1 MLFDQDWSMYP
12 STYKTPDL
20 FYPFLPNGHG
30 TGNYFS
36 TLMTYKLYQHETF
49 KDKYLTTFAYHLKN
63 TFNPDRML
71 SILDNMIK
79 EVESEMPYHIDRW
92 YNEYKTSNMN
102 PIKNMDMW
110 YNNLDKFRTIIKERY
125 SIVLNSI
132 QKEFNLTNSEY
143 EKYFG
148 DLK

>member
-1 MLFDQDWSMYP
+1 
-12 STYKTPDL
+12 
-20 FYPFLPNGHG
+20 
-30 TGNYFS
+30 
-36 TLMTYKLYQHETF
+36 
-49 KDKYLTTFAYHLKN
+49 
-63 TFNPDRML
+63 ML

-110 YNNLDKFRTIIKERY
+110 YNNLDKFKTIIKERY

>member
-1 MLFDQDWSMYP
+1 MLKKKSYLKKYLQI
-12 STYKTPDL
+12 L
-20 FYPFLPNGHG
+20 
-30 TGNYFS
+30 
-36 TLMTYKLYQHETF
+36 
-49 KDKYLTTFAYHLKN
+49 KDKL
-63 TFNPDRML
+63 RV
-71 SILDNMIK
+71 IQK
-79 EVESEMPYHIDRW
+79 EEDELI
-92 YNEYKTSNMN
+92 NMN